1 MIYTVIIDDRSYDLP
16 KKTLA
21 VTEMLDKAAD
31 VDKLKISTRDK
42 YKRVLDC
49 IEAILGQENTA
60 EALGSTDLNE
70 LDLTDITITFR
81 KIVDAYNKP
90 VQDYVNAS
98 GFGALSSFPIE
109 ELTKLATAA
118 TQVVNAA
125 DAVKKE

>member
-31 VDKLKISTRDK
+31 VDKLKISTKDK

-49 IEAILGQENTA
+49 IVAILGQENTA

>member
-49 IEAILGQENTA
+49 IVAILGQDNTA

-70 LDLTDITITFR
+70 LDLTDITLTFR

>member
-49 IEAILGQENTA
+49 IAAILGQENTA

>member
-49 IEAILGQENTA
+49 IVAILGQENTA

-70 LDLTDITITFR
+70 LDLPDITITFR

>member
-49 IEAILGQENTA
+49 IVAILGPENTA

>member
-49 IEAILGQENTA
+49 IVAILGQENTA

-118 TQVVNAA
+118 TQVANAA

>member
-49 IEAILGQENTA
+49 IVAILGQENTA

-125 DAVKKE
+125 DAVKRE

>member
-49 IEAILGQENTA
+49 IVAILGQENTA

-125 DAVKKE
+125 DAVKK

>member
-49 IEAILGQENTA
+49 IVAIIGQENTA

>member
-49 IEAILGQENTA
+49 IVAILGQENTA

-70 LDLTDITITFR
+70 LDLTDITLAFR

>member
-31 VDKLKISTRDK
+31 VDKLKISSRDK

-49 IEAILGQENTA
+49 IVAILGQENTA